1 MADFE
6 KLETMH
12 QLRVSMQILCDQSQ
26 PAEKRKK
33 ALENLFDAYNAHTE
47 ANPKLTQ
54 LPVQELRNSLVS
66 SVSISIDS
74 ENLPATKEKL
84 KQIQEILSKDSS
96 LNNPELS
103 SAIKTLSQHVESAH
117 QLDKQIHRI
126 EENTPKTNQNEINEL
141 LKKASKITN
150 KEKTAVKQQKT
161 IDKNQAKFKQFLES
175 AFAKRQG
182 LPIDKVLLTGVEL
195 ISVDGKPKL
204 SIIDDKKQTTIV
216 PIMFRNKKPLFG
228 GNMETEKDMKA
239 LYAFLEKEHSISFT
253 ETQQTSQT
261 KNKQGYTAQNFCQDT
276 KIKLTKTQAPD
287 LAKELE
293 GYNALLTSNPKDAA
307 ELMQKLKDKYIALTL
322 NQQKAQLMEEKAEAQ
337 TNINSSS
344 KIAQQALKQTFSEMP
359 KYDLLRLMAP
369 ATGQNKDEEKNR
381 QQFSELLSLTCLPKA
396 RSDAYQTMLKALSA
410 DEILWKTTNDAY
422 YKQIKECAEDSYF
435 QTLAKQ
441 MLEGKN
447 RPKEVLAETS
457 ASLSPDLAKK
467 VLARSV
473 ITYGMGNSQRPPHPD
488 ASNKVLDAFGY
499 QLHLTKMTVEKTRET
514 TSRETTLVMRCLADG
529 HPLDMSIFS
538 EEDKEKF
545 QRHKKEIQQTF
556 GSDKNY
562 TALVGNV
569 LNQEDPL
576 QSIEQT
582 PYQTH
587 NMQIGLLAAIHP
599 EISKQIDFSE
609 TIKKSLPEKDQKSWN
624 LDDYLFTQYMNL
636 YFNQNISP
644 ADKEKIKR
652 LKQGYD
658 WDGFKKQ
665 NEAASELIY
674 QDFNK
679 MSKKTQTIVINALTS
694 GKLDECTQHHQR
706 PLKFAV
712 LSDNPLNFNNT
723 LVTAAQT
730 KPWEEDVHQLHHLST
745 IEGTN
750 MVPPYC
756 VKTDNGYT
764 RRGQKDLHLGDIIY
778 FESLQVKDKTGK
790 YHDLIPENCFYLSS
804 ENNAISEPQP
814 TQKAN
819 TFHRLHTSSNSIER

>member
-126 EENTPKTNQNEINEL
+126 EENPPKTDQNRINKL
-141 LKKASKITN
+141 LRTASEITN
-150 KEKTAVKQQKT
+150 TAKQQKKT
-161 IDKNQAKFKQFLES
+161 NEKQAQFKQFLEE
-175 AFAKRQG
+175 ALTKREK
-182 LPIDKVLLTGVEL
+182 LTTKVNITQVEL
-195 ISVDGKPKL
+195 QNVDGEPKL
-204 SIIDDKKQTTIV
+204 SLIDDHGQTTIV
-216 PIMFRNKKPLFG
+216 PIMFVARTKEPLFG
-228 GNMETEKDMKA
+228 RNINTKDDMKP
-239 LYAFLEKEHSISFT
+239 LYAFLKKEHSISFI

-261 KNKQGYTAQNFCQDT
+261 KNKQGYTTQNFCQDI
-276 KIKLTKTQAPD
+276 KFKLTKAKAPD

-307 ELMQKLKDKYIALTL
+307 ELMQKLKDKYIALAL
-322 NQQKAQLMEEKAEAQ
+322 NQQKAQLIEEKAEAQ

-344 KIAQQALKQTFSEMP
+344 KIAQQALKQTFSQIS

-381 QQFSELLSLTCLPKA
+381 QHFSELLSLTCQPKT

-422 YKQIKECAEDSYF
+422 YKQIKECAEDNYF

-473 ITYGMGNSQRPPHPD
+473 ITYGMGNFQRQPHPD
-488 ASNKVLDAFGY
+488 ATNKVLDAFGY
-499 QLHLTKMTVEKTRET
+499 QLHLSEMTVEKRRDT
-514 TSRETTLVMRCLADG
+514 TSKETTLIMRCLADG
-529 HPLDMSIFS
+529 HSLDMSTLS
-538 EEDKEKF
+538 KDDYDNF
-545 QRHKKEIQQTF
+545 QKHKNEIQQTF

-569 LNQEDPL
+569 LNQKDPL
-576 QSIEQT
+576 QSIGQT

-587 NMQIGLLAAIHP
+587 NMKIGLLAALHP

-609 TIKKSLPEKDQKSWN
+609 TIKKSLPEKDQKSWD
-624 LDDYLFTQYMNL
+624 LDDYLFTRYINL
-636 YFNQNISP
+636 YFNKNISP
-644 ADKEKIKR
+644 ADKDSIKN

-658 WDGFKKQ
+658 WEGFKNQ
-665 NEAASELIY
+665 NKAASELIY
-674 QDFNK
+674 QDFNR
-679 MSKKTQTIVINALTS
+679 MNKKTQTIVINALTL
-694 GKLDECTQHHQR
+694 GKLDEGSKHHQR
-706 PLKFAV
+706 PLKFSV
-712 LSDNPLNFNNT
+712 LSGHPLDFNNT
-723 LVTAAQT
+723 LVTAAQP

-764 RRGQKDLHLGDIIY
+764 RRGQKDLHPGDVVYI
-778 FESLQVKDKTGK
+778 ESLQVKDKNGK

-804 ENNAISEPQP
+804 ENNAILEPQP